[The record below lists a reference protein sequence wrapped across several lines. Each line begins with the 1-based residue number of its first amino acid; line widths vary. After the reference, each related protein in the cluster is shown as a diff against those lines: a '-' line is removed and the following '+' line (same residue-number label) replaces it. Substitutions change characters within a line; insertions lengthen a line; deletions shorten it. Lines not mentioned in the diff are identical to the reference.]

1 MDVIIKT
8 EGIDFLY
15 QNLSSLTRFKSSEIS
30 IENISE
36 IKDVEVAKV
45 EISAI
50 VVSIRLDNRES
61 IIRKNLHFKRN
72 YNIII
77 MLINNPI

>member
-15 QNLSSLTRFKSSEIS
+15 QNHSSLTRFKSSEIS
-30 IENISE
+30 IENISK

-61 IIRKNLHFKRN
+61 I
-72 YNIII
+72 
-77 MLINNPI
+77 